1 MDRGRAVGSRSPHFP
16 RARCCSGHSGHF
28 MASKMETLKTGQRED
43 FLKILNV
50 VSNFFETTWLTIPEL
65 STGRISRL
73 LGTATCPPPPR
84 EGRHCGGR
92 LSQCRRRPEVDQ
104 DTDEKIQRLSRT
116 GECGP
121 AMFNKVEGCST
132 VRRGTQVTSSPP
144 RGNCGYSP
152 CPEAPSVAPPVGRRP
167 SGPHTAT
174 GTVKQECTDRDSE
187 RWERP
192 CSSDAGLKIGV
203 RLLCHWRLS
212 SWRLEGKFRWRPEG
226 GAHETGLGHASK
238 CTHGLLS
245 ESSVVTWSAKG
256 LWACRRGSRDG
267 QVGEMQQH
275 ASVTEFQNLC
285 KVTEALLAQ
294 SKTMLTARQ
303 PSRP

>member
-1 MDRGRAVGSRSPHFP
+1 MRVKSHIPAKQSRLLGAGERRPVQRAPGVRLRGLSSLSFLREWSGKCSWCGVSNRRSLQFAVLPPRRDQCKERDTVDRGRAVGSRSPHFP

-65 STGRISRL
+65 STGRTSRL

-121 AMFNKVEGCST
+121 AMFNKVEGLSLI
-132 VRRGTQVTSSPP
+132 
-144 RGNCGYSP
+144 
-152 CPEAPSVAPPVGRRP
+152 
-167 SGPHTAT
+167 HI
-174 GTVKQECTDRDSE
+174 SE
-187 RWERP
+187 P
-192 CSSDAGLKIGV
+192 T
-203 RLLCHWRLS
+203 RLS
-212 SWRLEGKFRWRPEG
+212 
-226 GAHETGLGHASK
+226 
-238 CTHGLLS
+238 
-245 ESSVVTWSAKG
+245 
-256 LWACRRGSRDG
+256 
-267 QVGEMQQH
+267 
-275 ASVTEFQNLC
+275 
-285 KVTEALLAQ
+285 
-294 SKTMLTARQ
+294 
-303 PSRP
+303 